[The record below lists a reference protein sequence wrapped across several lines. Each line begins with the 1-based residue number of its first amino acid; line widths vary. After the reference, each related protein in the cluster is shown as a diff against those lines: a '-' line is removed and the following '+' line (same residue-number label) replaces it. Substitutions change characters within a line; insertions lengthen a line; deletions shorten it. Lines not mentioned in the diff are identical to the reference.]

1 MEDFAV
7 IRTKG
12 KQYIVHPG
20 EEFEMDVVL
29 DKEGK
34 KVTIDEVLL
43 VSKKGKCEIG
53 QPVLKNEK
61 VVLQIIEEKQG
72 EKITTSKFKA
82 KSRYRKKTGSRNTF
96 SKVKVV
102 SI

>member
-7 IRTKG
+7 IKTKG
-12 KQYIVHPG
+12 RQYIVHPG
-20 EEFEMDVVL
+20 EVFELDAVL

-34 KVTIDEVLL
+34 KVTIDDVLL

-53 QPVLKNEK
+53 KPVLKSEK
-61 VVLQIIEEKQG
+61 VVLQVIEEKKG
-72 EKITTSKFKA
+72 NKITTNKFKA